1 VTPSPW
7 KVVKAL
13 RKAKE
18 AGLTEGADNKLYAL
32 YYLDG
37 GKKRLESVE
46 MQDPLQ
52 KVRRGEIS
60 LAQVLTNRRSDN
72 R

>member
-18 AGLTEGADNKLYAL
+18 AGLTEGADSKLYAL

-46 MQDPLQ
+46 IQDPLQ
-52 KVRRGEIS
+52 KVSRGEIS